1 MSPTYADGDVYG
13 YSWESTNMPH
23 DLCAR
28 AGVTSSTESDA
39 LARLAACAWQANHR
53 HLYVAARSE
62 MKRRGLLKATEG
74 GEL

>member
-1 MSPTYADGDVYG
+1 MSPTYAAGDVEG
-13 YSWESTNMPH
+13 YSWTSTNMPH

-39 LARLAACAWQANHR
+39 IARIAAGAWQANHR

-62 MKRRGLLKATEG
+62 MQRRGLLKATEG
-74 GEL
+74 GAL